1 MSNDIYATL
10 QGALQTDAG
19 KKVLQLAQSQFPGP
33 IQTAL
38 GYYLNGIT
46 LQLGPSASL
55 SVDPSTKQLQLQAQ
69 LDGADLDLQAT
80 PSGATLTLTSQQYTD
95 AQVVLTFSRLDSGVQ
110 MTLDATMGASLQW
123 PLQNLWP
130 AELAWTPANQIAFS
144 EGQLKLSY
152 ASGPSIQFNGQ
163 GGLLYSNQPFLN
175 AALSVQRTDQ
185 GAGVMFGAVVQQWS
199 PGLLWQPLSALT
211 FNDSGVVVSTI
222 AGQSGSLASLGLLSA
237 DAVPAIAADFD
248 IAPGFVLFSS
258 LQLTDSLQAIANFMG
273 DVSQLAL
280 FATYAKDSGDKTLKA
295 VLKNTFSAKG
305 NGVFEFDG
313 FTLDWEDP
321 GQGSSSV
328 NATASGLF
336 RPDAG
341 TEITLDLTG
350 SIVPSQGDLSVTLS
364 LQNWNQPFGLQTVN
378 IVELQGTVT
387 VGAEAA
393 GVTLSAGGDLKLQN
407 PNAPQ
412 YAFDV
417 GFEVEVV
424 DFEVPNGIAV
434 WTQADQQPMQLSNV
448 FNAAFALDFSP
459 QTLDN
464 DHQPEIADVVRFLDE
479 IISIKQFTFWFVEGA
494 QLQKIGDRG
503 PFPAGFGLQAEFG
516 LLGQDD
522 VQVTATLAESA
533 DAKAGFSGYILVQKA
548 IAWGSVFALSGWDPT
563 TSKPNG
569 QGPMLAIAATP
580 DGIVVPQING
590 GNPVRFYSSLYLK
603 FLDVVEDHLYALA
616 TTDNQ
621 FQLDYAVQNG
631 QPTGGCGA
639 WAGDS
644 ITFMLNPQAKQL
656 SASFGFNFGW
666 HDIEWD
672 GITLWGVTLVPKIQ
686 LPNFSVAA
694 GLGFSASME
703 ALVVTGYFD
712 FSLFGLDLHLGDQAS
727 PYTLLNVN
735 VAGVIAQLKDVAG
748 HLLTA
753 LKQEASALI
762 QAVLSGLDRFV
773 GWVKDQWRNFVNG
786 LQLVGQILQDQ
797 FKQLGKDLA
806 TLLQSL
812 GALAAEVQQAMV
824 ALGYELEK
832 VVDWLGDLFGCPINK
847 ASSALPS

>member
-1 MSNDIYATL
+1 MSNDIYTTL
-10 QGALQTDAG
+10 QGVLKTDAAS
-19 KKVLQLAQSQFPGP
+19 KVLQLAQSQFPGP

-55 SVDPSTKQLQLQAQ
+55 AVDPSSKQLQLQAQ

-80 PSGATLTLTSQQYTD
+80 PSGATLTLTSKQYTD
-95 AQVVLTFSRLDSGVQ
+95 AQVVLTFSRGDSGVE
-110 MTLDATMGASLQW
+110 MALSATMGASLQW
-123 PLQNLWP
+123 PLQSLWP
-130 AELAWTPANQIAFS
+130 AELDWTPANQIAFS
-144 EGQLKLSY
+144 QGQLTLSY
-152 ASGPSIQFNGQ
+152 ATGPSIQFNGQ
-163 GGLLYSNQPFLN
+163 GGLLYSGQPFLN

-199 PGLLWQPLSALT
+199 PGSLWTPLSALT

-237 DAVPAIAADFD
+237 DDVPAIAADFD

-258 LQLTDSLQAIANFMG
+258 LQLTDSLKAIANFMG
-273 DVSQLAL
+273 DVSQLDL

-295 VLKNTFSAKG
+295 VLKNTFSAQG

-313 FTLDWEDP
+313 FKLEWEDP
-321 GQGSSSV
+321 GQGSSS
-328 NATASGLF
+328 ASASASGIF

-341 TEITLDLTG
+341 TEITLGLTG
-350 SIVPSQGDLSVTLS
+350 SIVPSQGDLSITLK
-364 LQNWNQPFGLQTVN
+364 LQNWNQPFGLQTVD

-412 YAFDV
+412 YEFDV

-464 DHQPEIADVVRFLDE
+464 DHEPEIADVVRFLDE

-503 PFPAGFGLQAEFG
+503 PFPAGFGLQAEFS
-516 LLGQDD
+516 LLDQDD

-639 WAGDS
+639 WVGDR

-686 LPNFSVAA
+686 LPDFSVAA
-694 GLGFSASME
+694 GLGFSASMQ

-762 QAVLSGLDRFV
+762 QAVLSGLSSFV
-773 GWVKDQWRNFVNG
+773 AWVKDQWRNFVNG

-806 TLLQSL
+806 SVLQSL

-832 VVDWLGDLFGCPINK
+832 VADWLGDLFGCPISHGSN
-847 ASSALPS
+847 ALP

>member
-1 MSNDIYATL
+1 MSNDIYSTL
-10 QGALQTDAG
+10 QGALKSDAAG
-19 KKVLQLAQSQFPGP
+19 KVLQLAQDQFPGP
-33 IQTAL
+33 IQTAI
-38 GYYLNGIT
+38 GDYLNGIT

-55 SVDPSTKQLQLQAQ
+55 KVDPASKQLEVQARI
-69 LDGADLDLQAT
+69 DGADLDLQAT
-80 PSGATLTLTSQQYTD
+80 ASGATLTLTSTQYTD
-95 AQVVLTFSRLDSGVQ
+95 AKVVLTFAKLDTGVEL
-110 MTLDATMGASLQW
+110 TLDATMGASLQW
-123 PLQNLWP
+123 PLQSLWP
-130 AELAWTPANQIAFS
+130 AELDWAPANQIAFAN
-144 EGQLKLSY
+144 GQLKLGY
-152 ASGPSIQFNGQ
+152 ASGSSVQFNGQ
-163 GGLLYSNQPFLN
+163 GGLLYSGQPFLN

-185 GAGVMFGAVVQQWS
+185 GAGILFGAVVQQWS
-199 PGLLWQPLSALT
+199 PGSLWAPLSALT
-211 FNDSGVVVSTI
+211 FRESGVVVSTI

-237 DAVPAIAADFD
+237 DDVPAIAADFD

-258 LQLTDSLQAIANFMG
+258 LQLTDSLAAIAQFMG
-273 DVSQLAL
+273 DVSQLDL
-280 FATYAKDSGDKTLKA
+280 FATYARDSGDKTLKA
-295 VLKNTFSAKG
+295 VLKNSFSAKG

-313 FTLDWEDP
+313 FTLDWENP
-321 GQGSSSV
+321 AQGSSTV
-328 NATASGLF
+328 NATASGTF
-336 RPDAG
+336 RPDGNTQVA
-341 TEITLDLTG
+341 LALTG
-350 SIVPSQGDLSVTLS
+350 SIIPSQGDLSLTLA
-364 LQNWNQPFGLQTVN
+364 LQNWKQPFGLQTVT

-393 GVTLSAGGDLKLQN
+393 GVTLSAGGALKLQN
-407 PNAPQ
+407 PAKPQ
-412 YAFDV
+412 YEFDV

-448 FNAAFALDFSP
+448 FDAAFALDFSP
-459 QTLDN
+459 QTLDD

-479 IISIKQFTFWFVEGA
+479 IISIKQFVFWFVEGA

-503 PFPAGFGLQAEFG
+503 PFPAGFGLQAEFS

-522 VQVTATLAESA
+522 VQVLATLAESA
-533 DAKAGFSGYILVQKA
+533 DAKAGFSGYVLVQKA

-590 GNPVRFYSSLYLK
+590 GKPVRFYSSLYLK

-639 WAGDS
+639 WAGDR
-644 ITFMLNPQAKQL
+644 ITFMLSPQDKLL

-666 HDIEWD
+666 NNIEWD

-694 GLGFSASME
+694 GLGFSASLQE
-703 ALVVTGYFD
+703 LVVTGYFD
-712 FSLFGLDLHLGDQAS
+712 FSLFGLDLHLGDQGS
-727 PYTLLNVN
+727 PYTLVHVN

-753 LKQEASALI
+753 LKEEASALI
-762 QAVLSGLDRFV
+762 QAVLSGLSAFV
-773 GWVKDQWRNFVNG
+773 DWVKNQWRNFVNG

-797 FKQLGKDLA
+797 FKQLGQDLA
-806 TLLQSL
+806 AMLQSL

-824 ALGYELEK
+824 ALGYALEQ
-832 VVDWLGDLFGCPINK
+832 VVDWLGDLFGCPVSH
-847 ASSALPS
+847 ASDALP